1 MIGILQGETLW
12 EQKPGTKSGGS
23 QSSVARWRRRLK
35 KSDWEN
41 KKEISKETVI
51 TETKKRIFQE
61 GRSGHFCE
69 IQVKKQIG
77 GQLKK

>member
-1 MIGILQGETLW
+1 LW
-12 EQKPGTKSGGS
+12 EQKPATKSGGS
-23 QSSVARWRRRLK
+23 QSSVARWRRRLEK
-35 KSDWEN
+35 CDWEN

-51 TETKKRIFQE
+51 TEIKKRIFQE

-69 IQVKKQIG
+69 IQMKKQIG

>member
-1 MIGILQGETLW
+1 MIRILQGEAF
-12 EQKPGTKSGGS
+12 S
-23 QSSVARWRRRLK
+23 
-35 KSDWEN
+35 EN
-41 KKEISKETVI
+41 KSLEQNQEDLRVQLQDGEGDWKRVTGKIKELSKEIVI

-69 IQVKKQIG
+69 IQVRKWGG

>member
-1 MIGILQGETLW
+1 ME
-12 EQKPGTKSGGS
+12 
-23 QSSVARWRRRLK
+23 
-35 KSDWEN
+35 KSDSED